1 MTLNDMV
8 KTYVDLLERPANAW
22 GSHRSQGYHL
32 KMVDNFPKEAVNAAI
47 DAEIKRRSS
56 P

>member
-1 MTLNDMV
+1 MTLADMV
-8 KTYVDLLERPANAW
+8 KAYVDLLERPANAW

-32 KMVDNFPKEAVNAAI
+32 KMVDKFPKEEVNAAI